1 MRYKFTIE
9 YDGSAYYGW
18 QRQPGVRTVEEEI
31 ENALSE
37 LYQQPIDLAGQ
48 GRTDR
53 GVHARAQTAHVDLT
67 DSFPPE
73 RIICALKGLLP
84 RDIVISN
91 IVYYVDLLTASIIYT
106 DSCYSLQL

>member
-48 GRTDR
+48 GRNDR
-53 GVHARAQTAHVDLT
+53 GVHARAQKAQVDLP
-67 DSFPPE
+67 DRFPPD
-73 RIICALKGLLP
+73 RILNALKGILP
-84 RDIVISN
+84 RDIVIRN
-91 IVYYVDLLTASIIYT
+91 IEHCVDHINIRI
-106 DSCYSLQL
+106 D